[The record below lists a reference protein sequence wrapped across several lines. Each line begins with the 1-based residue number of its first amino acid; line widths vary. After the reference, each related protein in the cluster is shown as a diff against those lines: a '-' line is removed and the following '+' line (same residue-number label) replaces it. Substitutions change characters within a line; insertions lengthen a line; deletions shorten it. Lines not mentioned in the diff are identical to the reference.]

1 MVPATNA
8 GLVEALVDAYP
19 AATMLVDE
27 DVRVEHLNESAR
39 QLLGSVT
46 SLNRRGGELLHCVHA
61 GVADGAPGS
70 CGEAKACEDCVV
82 RGSVAAAL
90 DSGAVRRR
98 RAFMQLN
105 GKQGVTELY
114 LLVSAA
120 PLQVDERKLCI
131 VTLEDVTELVNL
143 RSVVA
148 LCAHCNRVRS
158 GQGGDWQRLEAFL
171 KERLDLDCSHSICEE
186 CLDRYFPEPTSG

>member
-1 MVPATNA
+1 MVPGSTG
-8 GLVEALVDAYP
+8 GLVEAVFDAYP
-19 AATMLVDE
+19 AATLLVDA
-27 DVRVEHLNESAR
+27 DVRVEHLNESAK
-39 QLLGSVT
+39 QLMGSV
-46 SLNRRGGELLHCVHA
+46 SHLNRRGGDLLRCVHA
-61 GVADGAPGS
+61 EGS
-70 CGEAKACEDCVV
+70 AGGCGRSSACEDCVV

-114 LLVSAA
+114 LLVSAS

-186 CLDRYFPEPTSG
+186 CLDRYFPEPSSG